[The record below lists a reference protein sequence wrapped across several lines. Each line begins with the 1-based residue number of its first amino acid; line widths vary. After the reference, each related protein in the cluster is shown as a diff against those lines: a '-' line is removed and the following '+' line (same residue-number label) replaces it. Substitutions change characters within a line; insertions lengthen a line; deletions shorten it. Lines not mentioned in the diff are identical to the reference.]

1 MPGNGEGIAVVL
13 EVQLVRIILKH
24 GRSEMEV
31 CNVQTRR
38 VSLLVELPFIA
49 DYSDFHGTNLR
60 DAIRVSIPFLLDRA
74 DWQR

>member
-1 MPGNGEGIAVVL
+1 
-13 EVQLVRIILKH
+13 
-24 GRSEMEV
+24 MEV